1 MGSECIFWTWCVGT
15 ILLQWAHR
23 HSHSMLGEILLKM
36 IHKVS
41 AIIALL
47 PCCGGGNHENPFVV
61 ILMLIPIVVV
71 LVFSMLH
78 RCCSGA
84 YCKKKKKR
92 EKKKFKSRKISV
104 AMSETN
110 TDLTKQL
117 EMSRKLR
124 GDSGAVKVVNDS
136 DVSKATMDILGLK
149 EVRSNIPEDLFTWHP
164 DDSHNE
170 KEQVAEERKR
180 VVFLQ
185 NVHDNK
191 NKAIEHARYAEDK
204 LKTEKDNLM
213 AVIEKQDTAY
223 RAGLK
228 QVSLD
233 RKNFEEPS
241 FVFRAKILGTSVGA
255 MTSQLPYNGD
265 VKAAMEAGD
274 VLAIKQIM
282 HHEAG
287 GTLSEMAPVLKAW
300 KKLSEQ
306 ERKQLK
312 GDEAKES
319 RKNLAMA
326 HDEELMQRK
335 YIDIKILHA
344 EKVTIQHE
352 KDKLQLIAAL
362 KNQTARAN
370 AHEKAEMKEA
380 HRKTNEAHALA
391 AEANAKTEE
400 TRNAAKREIKLI
412 KSKAKNK
419 IANAEAKAT
428 EAAQKSFSSVTPSD
442 LGDLDALMGDLGGD
456 GGVDLDEEVVAEKEE
471 ETAMDKMRRAGGVNS
486 FGEGRTFK
494 SIAAKDQA
502 ERLHKKAMK
511 KMERAENKR
520 KIVSGF
526 SSTEHEL

>member
-1 MGSECIFWTWCVGT
+1 MG
-15 ILLQWAHR
+15 
-23 HSHSMLGEILLKM
+23 
-36 IHKVS
+36 
-41 AIIALL
+41 
-47 PCCGGGNHENPFVV
+47 
-61 ILMLIPIVVV
+61 
-71 LVFSMLH
+71 
-78 RCCSGA
+78 
-84 YCKKKKKR
+84 
-92 EKKKFKSRKISV
+92 
-104 AMSETN
+104 
-110 TDLTKQL
+110 
-117 EMSRKLR
+117 
-124 GDSGAVKVVNDS
+124 SGAVKVVNDS

-319 RKNLAMA
+319 RKNLATA

-370 AHEKAEMKEA
+370 AQSEINAMKAEAEAEMKEA

-412 KSKAKNK
+412 KSKAK
-419 IANAEAKAT
+419 
-428 EAAQKSFSSVTPSD
+428 
-442 LGDLDALMGDLGGD
+442 
-456 GGVDLDEEVVAEKEE
+456 
-471 ETAMDKMRRAGGVNS
+471 
-486 FGEGRTFK
+486 
-494 SIAAKDQA
+494 
-502 ERLHKKAMK
+502 
-511 KMERAENKR
+511 
-520 KIVSGF
+520 
-526 SSTEHEL
+526 